1 LSLFQG
7 NQGQWSQQEMASL
20 RRMAGEQAQIQKSLE
35 ELAREANAAKNALG
49 KLDEVGKQMGE
60 VVNDMKD
67 MNVDERTI
75 RRQEQI
81 LTRLLDAQRSVRER
95 EYSPKR
101 ESRPGE
107 DIVRKSPTMRNPHT
121 EAEQLR
127 QDLLKALEG
136 HYVKDYERLIRLYF
150 DALSRE
156 KAASNNQ

>member
-1 LSLFQG
+1 
-7 NQGQWSQQEMASL
+7 L

-75 RRQEQI
+75 KRQEQI

-95 EYSPKR
+95 EYSPRR

-107 DIVRKSPTMRNPHT
+107 DIVRMSPTMRNPHT

-136 HYVKDYERLIRLYF
+136 HYAKDYEQLIRLYF
-150 DALSRE
+150 DALARE
-156 KAASNNQ
+156 KAAGNQQ